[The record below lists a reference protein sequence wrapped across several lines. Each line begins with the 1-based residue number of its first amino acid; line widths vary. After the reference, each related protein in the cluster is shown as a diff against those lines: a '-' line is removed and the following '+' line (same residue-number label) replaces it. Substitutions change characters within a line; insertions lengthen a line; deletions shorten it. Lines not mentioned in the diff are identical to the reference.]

1 MKLSL
6 AVIVVAALF
15 LSTARNVRAQ
25 ESPNP
30 SSTVLHR
37 ENSQPDKSKAASQLQ
52 PSEESAVSVHPEGTA
67 ESEKRET
74 LKQTTPTINVIVP
87 TDTGLTWFTCLLVVV
102 GFVQAWILLGTLTV
116 SRAAERAYILAKC
129 ENGAGIAVGDKPRA
143 VIILKDFGRTPAYRL
158 QYQMQIS
165 FAEYPMRE
173 DFTLPKL
180 KGPLSV
186 KMTITPEVEYGHPVI
201 ASKPLT
207 QEHFDDIEAHHAKMF
222 IYGKAWYRTLGRWRW
237 TTFAFF
243 YLGQNAFIMAPVGND
258 AN

>member
-1 MKLSL
+1 MKLLL
-6 AVIVVAALF
+6 AVIVVSALL
-15 LSTARNVRAQ
+15 LSVPRNVSAQ
-25 ESPNP
+25 SSPKP
-30 SSTVLHR
+30 SPTVLPR
-37 ENSQPDKSKAASQLQ
+37 ENSQRDKSEAASQQ
-52 PSEESAVSVHPEGTA
+52 RPSEESAASVHSEGA
-67 ESEKRET
+67 AKSEKNET
-74 LKQTTPTINVIVP
+74 TNQTLPTVNVIVP
-87 TDTGLTWFTCLLVVV
+87 TDMALTWFTCLLVVV

-129 ENGAGIAVGDKPRA
+129 ENAAGIAVGDKPRA
-143 VIILKDFGRTPAYRL
+143 VIILKNFGKTPAYRL

-173 DFTLPKL
+173 DFKLPKL

-201 ASKPLT
+201 ASRSLT
-207 QEHFDDIEAHHAKMF
+207 QEHFDDIEAHRAKMF
-222 IYGKAWYRTLGRWRW
+222 LYGKAWYRTLGRWRW

-243 YLGQNAFIMAPVGND
+243 YMGQNVFIMAPVGND